1 MAKKDISSGF
11 DTQDAQDF
19 LDEYRED
26 AMPTYRKARKE
37 PATESPP
44 SPTEREE
51 LARKPV
57 TPDRTKEEDEYLRT
71 FVENCP
77 IDAFNKKGRQVM
89 VVNEFRHKILK
100 IRGFVQRGFIHSAIC
115 PQRALAQHFVDVAP
129 ILQSLYQKSKQF

>member
-1 MAKKDISSGF
+1 MAKKDITSGF

-57 TPDRTKEEDEYLRT
+57 TPDRTEEEDEYLRT

-100 IRGFVQRGFIHSAIC
+100 IQALFNEDLSIAQYVHNV
-115 PQRALAQHFVDVAP
+115 LAQHFRDVAP

>member
-1 MAKKDISSGF
+1 MAKKDITSGF

-19 LDEYRED
+19 LDGYRED
-26 AMPTYRKARKE
+26 AMPSYRKAKRE
-37 PATESPP
+37 PPATESP
-44 SPTEREE
+44 SAEVKDE

-71 FVENCP
+71 FVEGCP

-100 IRGFVQRGFIHSAIC
+100 IQ
-115 PQRALAQHFVDVAP
+115 ALFNEDLSIAQYVHNVLAEHFREVEP